1 MSVRQRWVVF
11 GLVVILGA
19 VADQATKALARAY
32 LSGREPIVLA
42 GGAVRLA
49 YGENAGAFLGL
60 GAELSPVVRTLL
72 FGVFA
77 ALLLV
82 AVAVYVFT
90 APRLKPLD
98 VVAGA
103 LLVAGG
109 VGNLIDRAL
118 HQGRVIDFVT
128 LRAGPLRT
136 GVFNLA
142 DVFVMAGVGWFLVST
157 LQEGGEPP
165 DS

>member
-1 MSVRQRWVVF
+1 MSARQRCVVF
-11 GLVVILGA
+11 GLVVGLGV
-19 VADQATKALARAY
+19 VADQATKAVARAY
-32 LSGREPIVLA
+32 LVGREPIVLA

-60 GAELSPVVRTLL
+60 GAELPPAVRTLL

-77 ALLLV
+77 AVLLA
-82 AVAVYVFT
+82 AVTAYVFT
-90 APRLKPLD
+90 ASRLRSLD
-98 VVAGA
+98 VAAGA

-118 HQGRVIDFVT
+118 HQGRVIDFVV
-128 LRAGPLRT
+128 LRVGPLRT

-142 DVFVMAGVGWFLVST
+142 DVFVMAGAGWFLVSG
-157 LQEGGEPP
+157 LVEGRVPEGE
-165 DS
+165 